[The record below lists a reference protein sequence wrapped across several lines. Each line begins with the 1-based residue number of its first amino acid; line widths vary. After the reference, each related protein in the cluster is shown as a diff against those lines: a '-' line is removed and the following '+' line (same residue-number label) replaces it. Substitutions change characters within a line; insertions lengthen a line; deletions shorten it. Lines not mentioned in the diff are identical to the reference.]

1 MSNLSNIKTE
11 INTITKYKNVFNKY
25 EKDTSQ
31 VSRFLPCSPK
41 AVGR

>member
-1 MSNLSNIKTE
+1 MFNKNEQNIIKM
-11 INTITKYKNVFNKY
+11 FNKY

-41 AVGR
+41 AVGG